1 MDEKE
6 NIVLYDWLSFTS
18 KKHSPE
24 ELIEALGLTHCPWQE
39 IKGAHGYRDRKYF
52 SCISIHYNGRDDMGV
67 WCEMS
72 GQGCRTFESLSSRSW
87 ESLFSWIASQ
97 GLRITRL
104 DVAFDDHTGVLDIKQ
119 IVQDTMEGNYVSRSD
134 YWETVLSSKGS
145 TVQIG
150 SPQSKV
156 VVRIYDKAAERHCEP
171 GTHWIR
177 VEIQLRDD
185 RAIQFT
191 KIPLTIGE
199 SFSGVLLNY
208 LRYVIPN
215 DSDANKW
222 RWEMTDYWLDM
233 LEVLTPIRIYTSPG
247 MDYNIDRCKAYVVNQ
262 AGNAI
267 DALIEIYGI
276 NEFYRMIR
284 NRDTAPNPKY
294 EQLVQRYK
302 LDRLATLTQNYI
314 GGKPNE
320 EGQYTLDPF
329 FGRADRNN
337 RPAGW

>member
-52 SCISIHYNGRDDMGV
+52 SCISIHFNGRDDMGV

-87 ESLFSWIASQ
+87 ESLFAWIASQ
-97 GLRITRL
+97 GLKITRL

-276 NEFYRMIR
+276 NEFHRMIR

-302 LDRLATLTQNYI
+302 LDRLAALTQNYI
-314 GGKPNE
+314 GEKPNE

-329 FGRADRNN
+329 LGRADRNN